1 MCVYHGH
8 WLPTWSFRKKHFSF
22 LIKKYFFKGASTMRQ
37 NNKSRRLK
45 IAHYISVLFASIAL
59 SACGGGSGG
68 GDVSGG
74 TGNSGPA
81 LDKGTY
87 LQTSAIVGAA
97 VDDFKN
103 GDELQKTR
111 SIVNDDKV
119 DQCTAEKTGEPMDQF
134 SDQISYNVASMLEPT
149 PVAIGAIGGLYGAP
163 SDDASYHPTSLM
175 SHQLCNVS
183 AASLKKTLKKIPDS
197 ATINKMNKFSNEMNE
212 LRARANAGDTV
223 AKAELQKK
231 WTKVFSCLS
240 YTESLS
246 SGDSAR
252 TRSIAAQVVPDDYER
267 PEGIA
272 FNMDAAQPA
281 VSKLNVGMYQFTP
294 NSTGNIKSCLKAWN
308 AMNAGKQ
315 SCQVNASGSQDEMI
329 KLLGSSHQ
337 SFNSFCGV
345 HKVVET
351 FAIQAYTKKA
361 TATSPANMSGGALK
375 ESANR
380 CVTPYFYAG
389 WAYNHFG
396 PLQNSTGAN
405 LKELHQCIDSAE

>member
-1 MCVYHGH
+1 M
-8 WLPTWSFRKKHFSF
+8 KHN
-22 LIKKYFFKGASTMRQ
+22 L
-37 NNKSRRLK
+37 NPRRLK
-45 IAHYISVLFASIAL
+45 LAHYISILFSSVALAS
-59 SACGGGSGG
+59 CGGGAGG
-68 GDVSGG
+68 GDLSGG

-81 LDKGTY
+81 LDSSTF
-87 LQTSAIVGAA
+87 LETSAIVGAA
-97 VDDFKN
+97 VDDYKN
-103 GDELQKTR
+103 NDELQKTR
-111 SIVNDDKV
+111 SIVNDDPV
-119 DQCTAEKTGEPMDQF
+119 DQCTSEKTGEPMDQF
-134 SDQISYNVASMLEPT
+134 ADQISFNVANMLEPV
-149 PVAIGAIGGLYGAP
+149 PVAIGSIGGVFGAP
-163 SDDASYHPTSLM
+163 SDDAAYNPSSLM
-175 SHQLCNVS
+175 SHPLCNVS
-183 AASLKKTLKKIPDS
+183 ASSLKKTLKKIPDQ
-197 ATINKMNKFSNEMNE
+197 ATIYKMNKFSKEMNE
-212 LRARANAGDTV
+212 LRNRAIAGDTA

-246 SGDSAR
+246 SGDSTR
-252 TRSIAAQVVPDDYER
+252 TRSIANQVVPDDYER
-267 PEGIA
+267 PSGVA
-272 FNMDAAQPA
+272 FNLDPAQPP

-294 NSTGNIKSCLKAWN
+294 NSAGNIKSCLKAWN

-315 SCQVNASGSQDEMI
+315 SCQVKEKGSQDEMI

-361 TATSPANMSGGALK
+361 SATHPSNLTSAGLK
-375 ESANR
+375 APANR

-405 LKELHQCIDSAE
+405 TKELHACIENAE